1 MGFAP
6 GHYGRVDR
14 GGCGDAVEEGE
25 LRGADEQDGAH
36 GGLEL
41 AERSAQVAGEQP
53 YEGKPAADSGV
64 VEGVG
69 ERGLAG
75 IELRCIELDGF
86 DFGEPGGLCS
96 ENAGG
101 EIARGGRRC
110 IVGLVSARRGHAAT
124 VGRERRVPEA
134 VNRERRPGGVLGTMR
149 IRKKLLVLHTL
160 FSGALAVILVIA
172 LRPAVL
178 QVVTSAE
185 MDEAMMALRLPEPG
199 TLPRDPGVQLSRGT
213 ADELGLAADAVDR
226 AVEAAGR
233 PVKGGVRDT
242 VSRAV
247 RLAAPI
253 AEGEPAVF
261 EVSSVRI
268 TDARRA
274 VVELY
279 VFVVLAV
286 LGVYALI
293 AIALEVFVLPQNV
306 YGPIRRI
313 LDAEHALQTGDSRR
327 EIIDERYIPAD
338 ELGEIMRSRNES
350 VRTLR
355 RQEIDLAEALQRFE
369 GVATDLKRKN
379 HLLEAA
385 RRNLADADR
394 LASLGMMSAGI
405 AHELNTPLTVVKGLA
420 EKLEADP
427 GHALAAEEARLL
439 KRVVVRLEQLGE
451 SLLDFARVRP
461 PVQRSVRVASLV
473 REAETLVRLD
483 RETRASQIVSRVAA
497 ELSVDCDGDRIVQ
510 VLVNLRRNSVDAQRA
525 SGVGGR
531 VVIDAERLVRE
542 GREWLSVTLT
552 DDGPGIDQSVLETM
566 FEPFVS
572 SRLDA
577 KGTGLGLAV
586 AQGIVEEHGGVI
598 LARNRGD
605 QRGAVFE
612 VVLPA
617 EASGRLSGEVPD
629 VETTDGRGD

>member
-1 MGFAP
+1 M
-6 GHYGRVDR
+6 
-14 GGCGDAVEEGE
+14 
-25 LRGADEQDGAH
+25 
-36 GGLEL
+36 
-41 AERSAQVAGEQP
+41 
-53 YEGKPAADSGV
+53 
-64 VEGVG
+64 
-69 ERGLAG
+69 
-75 IELRCIELDGF
+75 
-86 DFGEPGGLCS
+86 
-96 ENAGG
+96 
-101 EIARGGRRC
+101 
-110 IVGLVSARRGHAAT
+110 
-124 VGRERRVPEA
+124 PET
-134 VNRERRPGGVLGTMR
+134 VNRERRPGGVLATMR

-160 FSGALAVILVIA
+160 FSGVLAVILVIA

-185 MDEAMMALRLPEPG
+185 MDEAMMALRLTERG
-199 TLPRDPGVQLSRGT
+199 TLPRDPAVQLSRGT
-213 ADELGLAADAVDR
+213 ADELGLAADVADR

-233 PVKGGVRDT
+233 PVKGGVRGT

-247 RLAAPI
+247 RLAVSV

-483 RETRASQIVSRVAA
+483 RETRASQIVSRVDA

-510 VLVNLRRNSVDAQRA
+510 VLVNLLRNSVDAQRA

-542 GREWLSVTLT
+542 GREWLSVTIT

-617 EASGRLSGEVPD
+617 EASGRLSSEVPD
-629 VETTDGRGD
+629 VETTNGRDD